1 MAISKYRAALFLA
14 GLAAVGCGIVD
25 DPPPPAEQA
34 AVESDATGT
43 PVDGLRKS
51 ALITTHAR
59 VTQLFINQPSFGGDR
74 MLREYHVDADVVRSA
89 SSISRQPDN
98 AVHRFQPPARV
109 KDTPPH
115 APFQKQAAGM
125 ATSPWSETETFEPWE
140 MRTVQLIGLVK
151 HPGPVA
157 YETDEVTMP
166 RGVGEIPTRAVDAFE
181 MRGLKK
187 LREGDD
193 LYAETIPGQKA
204 RALGPIYA
212 GAKCISCH
220 ANQGE
225 LLGAFSYTYDIDKPV
240 GPQAGAPV
248 PPQP

>member
-34 AVESDATGT
+34 AVETDATGA

-59 VTQLFINQPSFGGDR
+59 VTQLFINEPSFGSGR
-74 MLREYHVDADVVRSA
+74 LLIEYFPDADVVRSSA
-89 SSISRQPDN
+89 SIVQHPGKAQRHAPTFRD
-98 AVHRFQPPARV
+98 
-109 KDTPPH
+109 KDEPPH
-115 APFQKQAAGM
+115 APFQKRAAQT
-125 ATSPWSETETFEPWE
+125 ANIVEDAEQWTFLS
-140 MRTVQLIGLVK
+140 VQLVGLVK

-166 RGVGEIPTRAVDAFE
+166 KGVGEIPTRAVDAFE

-187 LREGDD
+187 LREGED
-193 LYAETIPGQKA
+193 LYAEAIPGQKA
-204 RALGPIYA
+204 RVLGPIYA
-212 GAKCISCH
+212 GAKCVSCH

-225 LLGAFSYTYDIDKPV
+225 LLGAFSYTYDIGKVAVPV
-240 GPQAGAPV
+240 GGAILP
-248 PPQP
+248 